1 MGMRGDMFIINPP
14 GFGVSCSFD
23 SPLES
28 GLELVRGKT
37 WYPGEE
43 SVYVDRGF
51 ERVAFLLTT

>member
-1 MGMRGDMFIINPP
+1 MRGDMFIINPP